1 MTFPVA
7 TASLAGHPHETQAA
21 ERQRQVAQ
29 AATQFEGILI
39 RQLVSVLR
47 KTAPEGGLLGGDG
60 SSGQMY
66 LQMFDE
72 ALADNL
78 AEAGGLGMRGTL
90 ERAFGGESPAGETV
104 HSTSGSTGNLSI
116 GLPVEASSGEQLR
129 GATGLLQQAA
139 GAMIIP
145 EVSQH
150 WSRSGTL
157 GPEDLAS
164 PIATPSGEGVAHFNV
179 RDALGF
185 QGYYKCNLFA
195 FELARRAGYSVP
207 VVGRERGWG
216 FPGADTV
223 ARDAGDDQQV
233 RGGWARVA
241 TGENAASLDASIAR
255 GERAFMLSAS
265 SPGERPGHMAVVERV
280 RSIQYGEDGR
290 VRRIVFDGWEAK
302 PSGARHLTQRTWNL
316 IGNEGGSQ
324 PHNGFDLI
332 EILELRRPRPGTPA
346 ETPVSRPGGP
356 SLRDT
361 RDAVVDFS
369 ASRRGGAPPEPPD
382 SLRPSV
388 SASARSPLVDFSS
401 SSDGYRP
408 IPSSEERR

>member
-1 MTFPVA
+1 VTIPV
-7 TASLAGHPHETQAA
+7 TGASLGGHPHNGPAA
-21 ERQRQVAQ
+21 ADQRQIAQ

-39 RQLVSVLR
+39 RQLLSVLR

-78 AEAGGLGMRGTL
+78 AEAGGLGMRATL
-90 ERAFGGESPAGETV
+90 EQAFGGESPAGQTV
-104 HSTSGSTGNLSI
+104 HSTSGSRGNLSI
-116 GLPVEASSGEQLR
+116 GLPVEASGGEQLR

-139 GAMIIP
+139 GTMIAP

-164 PIATPSGEGVAHFNV
+164 RIATPSGEGVAHFNV

-223 ARDAGDDQQV
+223 ARDAAADQRV

-241 TGENAASLDASIAR
+241 TGESAASLDASIAR
-255 GERAFMLSAS
+255 GDRAFMLSAS
-265 SPGERPGHMAVVERV
+265 SPGERPGHMAVIERI

-302 PSGARHLTQRTWNL
+302 PSGARHLTRRTWNV

-324 PHNGFDLI
+324 AHNGFDLI
-332 EILELRRPRPGTPA
+332 EILELHRPRPGTA
-346 ETPVSRPGGP
+346 VETPISRSVGP
-356 SLRDT
+356 SQRD
-361 RDAVVDFS
+361 
-369 ASRRGGAPPEPPD
+369 
-382 SLRPSV
+382 L
-388 SASARSPLVDFSS
+388 FSS
-401 SSDGYRP
+401 DHPSSLTSERP
-408 IPSSEERR
+408 IPRSEEQR